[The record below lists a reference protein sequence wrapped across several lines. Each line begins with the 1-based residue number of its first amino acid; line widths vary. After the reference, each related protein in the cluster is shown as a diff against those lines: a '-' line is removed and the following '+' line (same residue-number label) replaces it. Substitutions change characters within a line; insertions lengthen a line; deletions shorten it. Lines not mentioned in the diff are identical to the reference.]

1 MGTIVLG
8 LGFTIPSPINTKDMY
23 RFVANSMLI
32 FVVTLPSGLVK
43 SVEFERCSNNA
54 YSYLTDNKQV
64 ADCIR
69 KHPLTKAGRII
80 DESEPEP
87 ETMPKNALDE
97 VIEKTMDLIDDN
109 TLRFENITKAKNYL
123 HKTFKVDVRKLK
135 SPEQVKEKAK
145 ELGVDIV
152 F

>member
-1 MGTIVLG
+1 
-8 LGFTIPSPINTKDMY
+8 MY

-32 FVVTLPSGLVK
+32 FVVTLPSGLIK

-80 DESEPEP
+80 DESQPE
-87 ETMPKNALDE
+87 EVQMQKHEEEHVTNENALH
-97 VIEKTMDLIDDN
+97 
-109 TLRFENITKAKNYL
+109 FENITKAKNYL
-123 HKTFKVDVRKLK
+123 AKTFGVDTRKLK
-135 SPEQVKEKAK
+135 SPQSVKDEAK
-145 ELGVDIV
+145 KNGVEMD

>member
-1 MGTIVLG
+1 
-8 LGFTIPSPINTKDMY
+8 MY

-43 SVEFERCSNNA
+43 SVEFEKCSNNA

-69 KHPLTKAGRII
+69 KHPLTKTGCIK
-80 DESEPEP
+80 DESLSEEVQVQKH
-87 ETMPKNALDE
+87 EEEQVKDENALHFD
-97 VIEKTMDLIDDN
+97 
-109 TLRFENITKAKNYL
+109 NITKAKNYL
-123 HKTFKVDVRKLK
+123 QKTYKVDVRKLK
-135 SPEQVKEKAK
+135 SPESVKEKAK
-145 ELGVDIV
+145 KLGVVIE

>member
-1 MGTIVLG
+1 
-8 LGFTIPSPINTKDMY
+8 MY

-32 FVVTLPSGLVK
+32 FVVTLPSGLIK

-80 DESEPEP
+80 DESQPE
-87 ETMPKNALDE
+87 EVQVQKHEEEHVTNENALH
-97 VIEKTMDLIDDN
+97 
-109 TLRFENITKAKNYL
+109 FENITKAKNYL
-123 HKTFKVDVRKLK
+123 QKTYKVDVRKLK
-135 SPEQVKEKAK
+135 SPESVKEKAK
-145 ELGVDIV
+145 ELRVDIV

>member
-1 MGTIVLG
+1 
-8 LGFTIPSPINTKDMY
+8 MY

-32 FVVTLPSGLVK
+32 FVVTLPSGLIK

-80 DESEPEP
+80 DESQPE
-87 ETMPKNALDE
+87 EVQVQKHEEEHVTNENALH
-97 VIEKTMDLIDDN
+97 
-109 TLRFENITKAKNYL
+109 FENITRAKNYL
-123 HKTFKVDVRKLK
+123 AKTFGVDTRKLK
-135 SPEQVKEKAK
+135 SPQSVKDEAK
-145 ELGVDIV
+145 KNGVEMD

>member
-1 MGTIVLG
+1 
-8 LGFTIPSPINTKDMY
+8 MY

-32 FVVTLPSGLVK
+32 FVVTLPSGLIK

-80 DESEPEP
+80 DESQPE
-87 ETMPKNALDE
+87 EVQVQKQEEEHVMNENALH
-97 VIEKTMDLIDDN
+97 
-109 TLRFENITKAKNYL
+109 FENITKAKNYL
-123 HKTFKVDVRKLK
+123 AKTFGVDTRKLK
-135 SPEQVKEKAK
+135 SPQSVKDEAK
-145 ELGVDIV
+145 KNGVEMD

>member
-1 MGTIVLG
+1 
-8 LGFTIPSPINTKDMY
+8 MY

-32 FVVTLPSGLVK
+32 FVVTLPSGLIK

-80 DESEPEP
+80 DESQPE
-87 ETMPKNALDE
+87 EVQKHEEEHVTNENALHFD
-97 VIEKTMDLIDDN
+97 
-109 TLRFENITKAKNYL
+109 NITKAKNYL
-123 HKTFKVDVRKLK
+123 AKTFGVDTRKLK
-135 SPEQVKEKAK
+135 SPQSVKDEAK
-145 ELGVDIV
+145 KNGVEMD

>member
-1 MGTIVLG
+1 MGTIALG
-8 LGFTIPSPINTKDMY
+8 LGFAIPSPINTKDMY

-32 FVVTLPSGLVK
+32 FVVTLPSGLIK

-80 DESEPEP
+80 DESQPE
-87 ETMPKNALDE
+87 EVQLQKHEEEHVTNENALH
-97 VIEKTMDLIDDN
+97 
-109 TLRFENITKAKNYL
+109 FENITKAKNYL
-123 HKTFKVDVRKLK
+123 AKTFGVDTRKLK
-135 SPEQVKEKAK
+135 SPQSVKDEAK
-145 ELGVDIV
+145 KNGVEMD

>member
-1 MGTIVLG
+1 
-8 LGFTIPSPINTKDMY
+8 MY

-80 DESEPEP
+80 DESQPE
-87 ETMPKNALDE
+87 EVQVQKHEEEHVTNENALH
-97 VIEKTMDLIDDN
+97 
-109 TLRFENITKAKNYL
+109 FENITKAKNYL
-123 HKTFKVDVRKLK
+123 AKTWRRY
-135 SPEQVKEKAK
+135 EKAEK
-145 ELGVDIV
+145 PPEREGRGEEKRCGDGFLTFII
-152 F
+152 

>member
-1 MGTIVLG
+1 
-8 LGFTIPSPINTKDMY
+8 MY

-32 FVVTLPSGLVK
+32 FVVTLPSGLIK

-80 DESEPEP
+80 DESQPE
-87 ETMPKNALDE
+87 EVQKHEEEHVTNENA
-97 VIEKTMDLIDDN
+97 
-109 TLRFENITKAKNYL
+109 LRFENITKAKNYL
-123 HKTFKVDVRKLK
+123 QKTYKVDVRKLK
-135 SPEQVKEKAK
+135 SPESVKEKAK